1 MNKPIRAGNSAIA
14 IEVEEGKSYFWCS
27 CGKSLKQPLCD
38 GSHKETEFKSSYETN
53 AASLMAPTK
62 LYFPFL
68 KKILTTNLI
77 NGISHITGGG
87 IIGNAPRMLSE
98 NLSARIDKKFI
109 CDEEIF
115 QWFQSLANISDEE
128 MLKTFNCGLG
138 LIMTI
143 SKNNYKEFEQLI
155 KDENLDIFE
164 IGKIEVNKSSRCIIS

>member
-1 MNKPIRAGNSAIA
+1 
-14 IEVEEGKSYFWCS
+14 
-27 CGKSLKQPLCD
+27 
-38 GSHKETEFKSSYETN
+38 
-53 AASLMAPTK
+53 MAPTK

-87 IIGNAPRMLSE
+87 IVGNAPRMLSE
-98 NLSARIDKKFI
+98 NLSVRIDKKFI

-164 IGKIEVNKSSRCIIS
+164 IGKIEVNKSSRCTIS